1 MTIHN
6 ALHSPVVDAADPQ
19 PAGAAHAAPTG
30 LPAPGVLMARRIP
43 AFEPP
48 LDVRHRPAPLG
59 RRTVVPCEAAP
70 LRVLH
75 PVDPAARAAAQRVL
89 QLSLEVLDG
98 RRSPDQLSRLL
109 PARMVEKVRTGARTR
124 TARPGSGAPAIL
136 GPVRVQQVTSTVAET
151 FTTVRRG
158 RWVTAAVARMELTA
172 AGWRCTA
179 LRLH

>member
-1 MTIHN
+1 MTIQN
-6 ALHSPVVDAADPQ
+6 AYHSPVVGPVDPH
-19 PAGAAHAAPTG
+19 PAPAAHAALAG

-59 RRTVVPCEAAP
+59 RRTVAPCEAVPA
-70 LRVLH
+70 RVLH

-109 PARMVEKVRTGARTR
+109 SARMVEKVRTGARTR
-124 TARPGSGAPAIL
+124 TARPGSEAPAVL

-172 AGWRCTA
+172 TGWRCTA
-179 LRLH
+179 LRLN